1 MSRSVEIS
9 ARSVDEAVELALE
22 ELDASIDDVVI
33 EVLEEAE
40 GGILGIGRR
49 PARVR
54 VSVDDY
60 EADASADAA
69 DFPDDFYAADDEDGE
84 DDWDYEDDAGDS
96 REAGGD
102 DELTL
107 LAGDF
112 VRSVVRAM
120 DVDGE
125 VTSWRDGEHLRV
137 EVNGSDVGAVIG
149 RRGDTLNALQY
160 LTSLT
165 VNRACEGHIYV
176 TVDVAGYRAR
186 RERSLIDLAE
196 RTAGRVLEVGKEY
209 VMEPMTAAERRIIHT
224 ALQDWP
230 GIRTESEGEEPNRS
244 VIIIPTDY

>member
-1 MSRSVEIS
+1 MSRSVEVT

-54 VSVDDY
+54 VSIDDY
-60 EADASADAA
+60 EAVAESDLPEDLYS
-69 DFPDDFYAADDEDGE
+69 YDDEEDDD
-84 DDWDYEDDAGDS
+84 DDWDYEDGPAGSGDG
-96 REAGGD
+96 AGD
-102 DELTL
+102 DELAR

-112 VRSVVRAM
+112 VRTVIRAM

-125 VTSWRDGEHLRV
+125 VTSRRDGEHLRV
-137 EVNGSDVGAVIG
+137 EVNGDDVGAVIG

-160 LTSLT
+160 LTSLM
-165 VNRACEGHIYV
+165 VNRACEEHIYV

-230 GIRTESEGEEPNRS
+230 GIRTESEGEEPHRS

>member
-1 MSRSVEIS
+1 MSRSVEKT

-22 ELDASIDDVVI
+22 ELGASIDDVVI

-40 GGILGIGRR
+40 NGILGIGRK

-60 EADASADAA
+60 EADSDEPGL
-69 DFPDDFYAADDEDGE
+69 PDDAYADEDDEDWDDEESFPESFDAGRPAADDPL
-84 DDWDYEDDAGDS
+84 A
-96 REAGGD
+96 
-102 DELTL
+102 EL
-107 LAGDF
+107 ARDF
-112 VRSVVRAM
+112 VRSVIRALE
-120 DVDGE
+120 VDGD
-125 VTSWRDGEHLRV
+125 VTSYRDGEHLRV
-137 EVNGSDVGAVIG
+137 EVEGNDVGAVIG

-165 VNRACEGHIYV
+165 VNRACDEHIYV